1 MIPRARG
8 RFSGHA
14 PRIGGGRVFYTALG
28 HEEGVWRD
36 YRFQQMLRNAALWAL
51 RRSP

>member
-1 MIPRARG
+1 
-8 RFSGHA
+8 
-14 PRIGGGRVFYTALG
+14 VFYTALG

-36 YRFQQMLRNAALWAL
+36 PRFQQLLGNAALWAL